1 MSRDLPEFPN
11 LDHLKKQAKVLLRE
25 LKKQKPEAKLSE
37 AQHAVARA
45 YGFESWAKLKARVES
60 VHHAATTGG
69 GSQFVRYT
77 HEARLAIFFARAWAR
92 KLESGVIDSEHLLL
106 GLIDADAKLI
116 DHLLGDRASLE
127 VEFAIRREIDK
138 RRTTHEKTS
147 DLHIP
152 LSSACKRILQRAAD
166 EADRL
171 HHERISI
178 GHFLL
183 GLLLETNSFA
193 TSILTSIFSNKGME
207 PEKIKASI
215 EEFLN
220 QPPN

>member
-37 AQHAVARA
+37 AQHAVART

-60 VHHAATTGG
+60 VHHAATSG

-77 HEARLAIFFARAWAR
+77 HEARLTIFFARAWAR
-92 KLESGVIDSEHLLL
+92 KLESGVIDGEHLLL

-138 RRTTHEKTS
+138 RKTTHEKTS

-152 LSSACKRILQRAAD
+152 LSNACGRILQHASD

-171 HHERISI
+171 HHERIST

-183 GLLLETNSFA
+183 GLLLEANSFA
-193 TSILTSIFSNKGME
+193 ASILSRIFSDKGMR

>member
-45 YGFESWAKLKARVES
+45 YGFDSWAKLKARVES
-60 VHHAATTGG
+60 VHHAATGG
-69 GSQFVRYT
+69 GGQFVRYT
-77 HEARLAIFFARAWAR
+77 HDARLAIFFSRAWAR

-106 GLIDADAKLI
+106 GLIDANAKLI
-116 DHLLGDRASLE
+116 DHLLGNRASLE
-127 VEFAIRREIDK
+127 LEFAVRREIDK
-138 RRTTHEKTS
+138 CKTTHEKTGDLQIPVSS
-147 DLHIP
+147 D
-152 LSSACKRILQRAAD
+152 CKRILQRASG

-171 HHERISI
+171 HHERIST

-193 TSILTSIFSNKGME
+193 TSILMTIFADKGMR
-207 PEKIKASI
+207 PEKIQASI
-215 EEFLN
+215 VEFLN
-220 QPPN
+220 QAPI